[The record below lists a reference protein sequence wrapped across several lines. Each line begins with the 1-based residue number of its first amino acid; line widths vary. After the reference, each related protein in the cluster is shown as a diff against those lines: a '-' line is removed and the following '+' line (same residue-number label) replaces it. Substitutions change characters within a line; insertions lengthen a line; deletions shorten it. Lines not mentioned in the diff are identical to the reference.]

1 MTEPTRARASLPAP
15 LLRIL
20 AVLTDIERYPQ
31 WATQLAEAE
40 VIERDEAG
48 RPRLARFS
56 LNAGLLKDTF
66 VLRYAFDDR
75 AGESTMSWEL
85 VEARQLKRLDG
96 SYRLVPSAGGRCDV
110 EYSLVVDPGLPVITA
125 LRQKAER
132 VVITTALDD
141 LERRVTMDTDPAQ
154 QNEG

>member
-15 LLRIL
+15 LPRIL

-31 WATQLAEAE
+31 WATQFDEAE
-40 VIERDEAG
+40 VIERDDAG

-56 LNAGLLKDTF
+56 LNAGLLKDRF

-75 AGESTMSWEL
+75 AGATTMSWEL
-85 VEARQLKRLDG
+85 VEARQLERLDG
-96 SYRLVPSAGGRCDV
+96 SYRLVATADGSCDV

-132 VVITTALDD
+132 VVIATALDD
-141 LERRVTMDTDPAQ
+141 LQRRVTMDADPAP